1 MKLAQGADSI
11 FFDQIGGKICLC
23 FNKEHKHGLRP
34 DDELFYRRE
43 NLAKLRK
50 LPGKDIATGIECTAD
65 ATAAFVDYIHGCEL
79 GNYVRCTEYDAAD
92 TLFPEM
98 FRRTFPEVIMTNRLL
113 HDCRKHW
120 KEDLNFAF
128 VFGNRFDVA
137 VYRSRADIEQIPEY
151 AQHVGK
157 LLTLKKQYAEFLY
170 DRQAKFVCDDELSLP
185 DGGIYAEYK
194 NGGKKMFAFPT
205 GRKKTSPLT
214 FSAIPS
220 P

>member
-1 MKLAQGADSI
+1 
-11 FFDQIGGKICLC
+11 
-23 FNKEHKHGLRP
+23 
-34 DDELFYRRE
+34 
-43 NLAKLRK
+43 
-50 LPGKDIATGIECTAD
+50 
-65 ATAAFVDYIHGCEL
+65 
-79 GNYVRCTEYDAAD
+79 
-92 TLFPEM
+92 
-98 FRRTFPEVIMTNRLL
+98 MTNRLL

-194 NGGKKMFAFPT
+194 NGGKKNVRLSNRTEKDVTINVFGNTVTVTAKDVACT
-205 GRKKTSPLT
+205 V
-214 FSAIPS
+214 I
-220 P
+220 